1 MNLVSVIFAV
11 RWRLL
16 KDRLRVGVG
25 GTCNK
30 PERSQGEPRLVVAG
44 LTFILKLWPFC
55 LSAFL
60 PFCLSAF
67 LPFCLSVQVNFH
79 PNVPR
84 FYCIAVIG
92 IK

>member
-60 PFCLSAF
+60 PFS
-67 LPFCLSVQVNFH
+67 LSVQVNFH

-84 FYCIAVIG
+84 FCCIAVIG